1 MIMGEKV
8 LIFGK
13 DNCPYTSDAR
23 ADYSKRNIPFD
34 YINVIKNPDNMEK
47 MLKFSE
53 GQRDVPVIVENGKVI
68 VGFGG
73 T

>member
-1 MIMGEKV
+1 MGDKV

-13 DNCPYTSDAR
+13 DDCPYTSDAR
-23 ADYSKRNIPFD
+23 ADYSRRNIPFD
-34 YINVIKNPDNMEK
+34 YINVIKGDAEMGR
-47 MLKFSE
+47 MLKFS
-53 GQRDVPVIVENGKVI
+53 GGKRDVPVIVEDGNVI